1 MKYITPYNESVKKSD
16 LLNFLND
23 FGFFITL
30 NLSKIQQFTI
40 DEKANVEIGLML
52 KRLREPLINGK
63 NYTEILGDINTYIK
77 EPILASKLI
86 LQIKLL
92 LEYIEPRI
100 LKLIKDCEQKVG
112 WIQRINKLKED
123 YKKIIS

>member
-112 WIQRINKLKED
+112 WIQRINKLKEE
-123 YKKIIS
+123 YKKVIS